1 MKALTT
7 DQALA
12 IVARAREVARA
23 MGAKPLGYAV
33 VDTGGHLLALAR
45 DERAGFL
52 RATIAANK
60 AWGCM
65 ALGISGARLEQ
76 VVKGWE
82 SWFVGIQGAASGRL
96 VPTPGGVIVRS
107 AAGDRLGA
115 VGVSGESSAN
125 DLAIAMAAIE
135 AVGLAADNAGD

>member
-1 MKALTT
+1 MEPLTT
-7 DQALA
+7 DQA
-12 IVARAREVARA
+12 RAGEVARA

-33 VDTGGHLLALAR
+33 VDAGGHLLALAR

-96 VPTPGGVIVRS
+96 VPTPGGVIIRS

-115 VGVSGESSAN
+115 VGISGESSAQRSGHRHGRHRGN
-125 DLAIAMAAIE
+125 RLDRRQRR
-135 AVGLAADNAGD
+135 